1 MNDISDYISLKMD
14 KTNKKL
20 DGVITSVAEKTNS
33 WSWVTLVTWKLPM
46 LLNYDGNLHNEYAIS
61 QLYFFF
67 SFIIIIE

>member
-33 WSWVTLVTWKLPM
+33 
-46 LLNYDGNLHNEYAIS
+46 
-61 QLYFFF
+61 
-67 SFIIIIE
+67 